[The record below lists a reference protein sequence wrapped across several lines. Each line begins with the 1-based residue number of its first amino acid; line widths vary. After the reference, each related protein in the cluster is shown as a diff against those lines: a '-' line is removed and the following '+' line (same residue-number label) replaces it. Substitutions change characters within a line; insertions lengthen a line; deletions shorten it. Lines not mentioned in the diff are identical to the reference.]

1 MNKQVL
7 ILTTPFRPNI
17 GGVETHLDDLIE
29 VGIGRGFKF
38 TVLTYQPLITNA
50 KGKYIER
57 SKGLTVYRIPWL
69 RMNLFLLLEK
79 YPFLEFLYLFP
90 PLFIGGLLL
99 MFKSHSKIKIIHSQG
114 LVAGAVG
121 FFLSKIFMVP
131 FIVSTHSIYNFP
143 KNGLYRY
150 FIKVIFESCT
160 KVLTLSRQS
169 YEEVVGLGVPKE
181 NVEVFIYWVD
191 QKTFKYRAK
200 DRARV
205 ILNLSKDKFICLFVG
220 RLVEVKGIKELLQAT
235 RLSKNKKIVYLIA
248 GDGPLTPIVEAEVI
262 RNSNILFKGKINNKE
277 LANFYNAADVLIVP
291 SIHEEGFGRVILEAL
306 SSGLP
311 VIASNRGGIKEAIT
325 SDVGILIKITP
336 KIIKDTLE
344 QLIRNKKKISAMVYA
359 KIRYSQKNAR
369 MILKYYD
376 N

>member
-1 MNKQVL
+1 M
-7 ILTTPFRPNI
+7 
-17 GGVETHLDDLIE
+17 
-29 VGIGRGFKF
+29 
-38 TVLTYQPLITNA
+38 
-50 KGKYIER
+50 
-57 SKGLTVYRIPWL
+57 
-69 RMNLFLLLEK
+69 
-79 YPFLEFLYLFP
+79 
-90 PLFIGGLLL
+90 
-99 MFKSHSKIKIIHSQG
+99 
-114 LVAGAVG
+114 
-121 FFLSKIFMVP
+121 
-131 FIVSTHSIYNFP
+131 
-143 KNGLYRY
+143 
-150 FIKVIFESCT
+150 
-160 KVLTLSRQS
+160 
-169 YEEVVGLGVPKE
+169 
-181 NVEVFIYWVD
+181 
-191 QKTFKYRAK
+191 
-200 DRARV
+200 
-205 ILNLSKDKFICLFVG
+205 
-220 RLVEVKGIKELLQAT
+220 KGIKELLQAT

-344 QLIRNKKKISAMVYA
+344 QLIRNKKKLDNMKISAMVYA